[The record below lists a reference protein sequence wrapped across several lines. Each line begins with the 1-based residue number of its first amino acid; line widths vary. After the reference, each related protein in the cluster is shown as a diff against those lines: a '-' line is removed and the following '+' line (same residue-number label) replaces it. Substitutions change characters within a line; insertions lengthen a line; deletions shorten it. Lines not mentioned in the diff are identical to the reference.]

1 MCVTF
6 TAGVVCKS
14 TFRDQTSERLNL
26 RVEVVNKVKMKQIMN
41 DNFPPSTTVLKLQD
55 LKM

>member
-6 TAGVVCKS
+6 TAGAVCKS

-26 RVEVVNKVKMKQIMN
+26 RVEVVNEVKN
-41 DNFPPSTTVLKLQD
+41 ETNNEL
-55 LKM
+55 